1 MVTLMA
7 MCQSLLNLAISHQ
20 AHHHIPQFLASDKIG
35 LMRSDNDELIRNIGC
50 FFFIQHSKTHVSRS
64 NSWQPCYT
72 KCEFSKYSMH
82 SESVNPYDTFQV
94 QAIYKMFI

>member
-50 FFFIQHSKTHVSRS
+50 SFLSNTLKHMYLGQIVDSHVILNASL
-64 NSWQPCYT
+64 
-72 KCEFSKYSMH
+72 
-82 SESVNPYDTFQV
+82 VNILCTPNL
-94 QAIYKMFI
+94 

>member
-50 FFFIQHSKTHVSRS
+50 FFFLSNTLKHMYLGQIVDSHVILNASL
-64 NSWQPCYT
+64 
-72 KCEFSKYSMH
+72 
-82 SESVNPYDTFQV
+82 VNILCTPNL
-94 QAIYKMFI
+94 